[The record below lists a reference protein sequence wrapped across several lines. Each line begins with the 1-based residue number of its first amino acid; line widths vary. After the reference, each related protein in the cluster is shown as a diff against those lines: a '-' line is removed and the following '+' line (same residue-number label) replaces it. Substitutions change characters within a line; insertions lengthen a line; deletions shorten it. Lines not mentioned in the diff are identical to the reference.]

1 MAAASTD
8 CDDNGGLTSQ
18 FQLLIQRSCSLLHH
32 FDGLNWNVVKP
43 SQTDGHSK
51 TADAAGDN
59 DNEAMNGN
67 EENDDDDQSDS
78 SSDDGMMMFG
88 GGLLDSDS
96 DNEDDLMMM
105 DSGINDA
112 NEQDDYYEEE
122 EDGEEEEEEDDAAM
136 LKRASSVHVA
146 LLTSLSP
153 TSFVKDGRDL
163 VQTLVSSILSSTS
176 TTKNDDEDLNKLI
189 TTISSVLLKSSNDYL
204 PKRMSDERKRKI
216 GLTNSLLAVQYL
228 LHLLDTSSTSVSS
241 TSSSLLGW
249 KVVILPLLFNTTTTK
264 SFNDT
269 LLQTA
274 LLNLISP
281 SSIKMTQDQLGYC
294 QDVCQLC
301 VLAVDQL
308 TSTTAAGAAAGA
320 VTNNHSRQ
328 SQLVLVCDV
337 LIRLYDGMNKLLG
350 KQQQRGGGGEEL
362 ELPTKCVDSVAN
374 AIHLVIVKVIRGICY
389 AQVEQDCGGSNKE
402 DNQSVVLLE
411 PLLSLE
417 AVRPV
422 TGMLLPKLYPSGS
435 VGSGNLKEQQQQTR
449 AVELWNEILLLL
461 SPYSEEVV
469 SFDKRKCCRNWESVA
484 PMTATAILCILLPS
498 FRGMELPTVPATGDN
513 NDNHAS
519 STVCRPVFQP
529 SVWALI
535 RQSLKRCGDTDSFG
549 GDGGDSGGRGTS
561 LLSRGARD
569 GGSSTFGYDD
579 DVSTY
584 DRAAIDQLLRR
595 RSAHILRLLIE
606 YERDTLLR
614 SGSKKKGKGK
624 GRQGKDNQD
633 GRIDKQ
639 KRGDMWMK
647 YVLCFEM
654 LEMEIEIHLVDQVWT
669 TVKELSSEAS
679 NLEGVNDSTNELPL
693 IVWEDVASLLCRVL
707 LSDAP
712 TLRKLGLY
720 RFLCGDSGIQ
730 VTSVATE
737 EDQDGNGRTFMRK
750 AESKCKVKK
759 KSGGAS
765 VPITTVSVSFVLDI
779 VMRSYDSIVGTKVG
793 TNMQIDEGGQQKSEK
808 VADLLSEFLS
818 NYVIALAASS
828 EDGSELS
835 EFMTRIL
842 AVITT
847 LKWRSLVLLFRAVAT
862 AVDQSASHKYTLEQE
877 TVRAAIKDML
887 STFSSGGAP
896 RSLQEGLRQDLSSML
911 KNAVPWTRPDAS
923 IVLDVLSLYPPQDD
937 LVDNT
942 DNETHSLTRSALATW
957 IVGLGD
963 GQWANNAA
971 PVCASA
977 YVMGEMLPFNDK
989 IDILSGVNTLERTLG
1004 MAISLLCTLTGN
1016 ASEMLWPAIF
1026 KGLQKPPS
1034 ASSHKAIRSMI
1045 LLEWGCREEALSG
1058 MGNGDIVTDKQ
1069 NCMLPPPPNVEF
1081 LLNHAVQLLM
1091 SQVMEIKTSL
1101 GGRAE
1106 KSGATRSQ
1114 ASGQAS
1120 SYIYTLIN
1128 QIRVLHL
1135 SFPSSSSISLAVN
1148 AILSQCADSL
1158 KQPNSDETDGPIETV
1173 VTLTLCYASLS
1184 CDAKFEDAKELE
1196 KLLSICEAIMTCE
1209 LSQAKGKSMRRDAV
1223 QALRSIF
1230 HYAKWGSLSLIV
1242 PMINEAARKQPGG
1255 AELASGS
1262 IQQIYEKILTS
1273 ANEAVDSTPVIA
1285 LPPLFACTTSCG
1297 EYLVELE
1304 DAGANG
1310 TSLLSSIKVIS
1321 ETLFAV
1327 LKEETASSTWMH
1339 MLSSMCNLL
1348 FSPKLL
1354 LHEYQNSYVD
1364 GDRDSMPVMESF
1376 EKLIEMGSALKPHIN
1391 IVAVSYISVAW
1402 LGNKDSSDQDVGLA
1416 AIPYRDNIAEL
1427 LVYKEPKF
1435 DESSANQNSTKDR
1448 HGILPQTT
1456 DGSSITRA
1464 FVLSFL
1470 SKLPSPENMSDVVLK
1485 ELVHHIILK
1494 LIDAC
1499 CLPPAKGKPFITG
1512 SEEYSKMMRSW
1523 QALCLLSRF
1532 VTSDIANEVA
1542 QKVFKAMSNLSHGQI
1557 RYFMECFTVQCTR
1570 KHPSVFGQSFIT
1582 EIRRNDLS
1590 LQYVSSLMIIGGNL
1604 TVGSYSNDFFHSKS
1618 DKKIKEILCG
1628 VLPWLSSTQGF
1639 SRAIAQLL
1647 VYKLIPLVVDV
1658 ENNSGGGAIEKDDA
1672 VLRSVYLFLQQ
1683 NQDMSRVRVKQQ
1695 SFFDSYDVD
1704 TACQFEGLLAFEVD
1718 DGDEASPVHMVDAIK
1733 ECLADVY
1740 KEVHDEDAPEW
1751 KQMEDLLISAEGG
1764 NQDESVPENDELVNF
1779 QRKIL
1784 PVDALD
1790 LRIQSLH
1797 ENKKFNAAGNKKQGL
1812 IVCATL
1818 VDKVPNLAGLA
1829 RTAEIFAAETLV
1841 LPNTLVKK
1849 QDDFKSISAS
1859 ANDWIDMEECKEE
1872 NLLVWLHKKK
1882 AEGYTIVGLEQ
1893 TSSSKCLT
1901 RFNFPDKVVLLL
1913 GKEKEGIPVEF
1924 LSAVDQ
1930 CIEIP
1935 QLGII
1940 RSLNVHVS
1948 GALTIWEYTSQMMK
1962 RNKR

>member
-1 MAAASTD
+1 
-8 CDDNGGLTSQ
+8 
-18 FQLLIQRSCSLLHH
+18 
-32 FDGLNWNVVKP
+32 
-43 SQTDGHSK
+43 
-51 TADAAGDN
+51 
-59 DNEAMNGN
+59 
-67 EENDDDDQSDS
+67 
-78 SSDDGMMMFG
+78 
-88 GGLLDSDS
+88 
-96 DNEDDLMMM
+96 
-105 DSGINDA
+105 
-112 NEQDDYYEEE
+112 
-122 EDGEEEEEEDDAAM
+122 
-136 LKRASSVHVA
+136 
-146 LLTSLSP
+146 
-153 TSFVKDGRDL
+153 
-163 VQTLVSSILSSTS
+163 
-176 TTKNDDEDLNKLI
+176 
-189 TTISSVLLKSSNDYL
+189 
-204 PKRMSDERKRKI
+204 
-216 GLTNSLLAVQYL
+216 
-228 LHLLDTSSTSVSS
+228 
-241 TSSSLLGW
+241 
-249 KVVILPLLFNTTTTK
+249 
-264 SFNDT
+264 
-269 LLQTA
+269 
-274 LLNLISP
+274 
-281 SSIKMTQDQLGYC
+281 
-294 QDVCQLC
+294 
-301 VLAVDQL
+301 
-308 TSTTAAGAAAGA
+308 
-320 VTNNHSRQ
+320 
-328 SQLVLVCDV
+328 
-337 LIRLYDGMNKLLG
+337 
-350 KQQQRGGGGEEL
+350 
-362 ELPTKCVDSVAN
+362 
-374 AIHLVIVKVIRGICY
+374 
-389 AQVEQDCGGSNKE
+389 
-402 DNQSVVLLE
+402 
-411 PLLSLE
+411 
-417 AVRPV
+417 
-422 TGMLLPKLYPSGS
+422 
-435 VGSGNLKEQQQQTR
+435 
-449 AVELWNEILLLL
+449 
-461 SPYSEEVV
+461 
-469 SFDKRKCCRNWESVA
+469 
-484 PMTATAILCILLPS
+484 MTATAILCILLPS
-498 FRGMELPTVPATGDN
+498 FRGIELPTVPATGDN
-513 NDNHAS
+513 NDDHAS
-519 STVCRPVFQP
+519 SPLCRPVFQP

-606 YERDTLLR
+606 YERDSLLR
-614 SGSKKKGKGK
+614 NGSKKKGKGK
-624 GRQGKDNQD
+624 GRQGKDRQD

-639 KRGDMWMK
+639 KRAEMWMK

-679 NLEGVNDSTNELPL
+679 MNNLEGVKDSTNDLPP
-693 IVWEDVASLLCRVL
+693 IVWEDIASLLCRVL

-730 VTSVATE
+730 VSSVATE
-737 EDQDGNGRTFMRK
+737 EDQDDNGRTFMRK

-835 EFMTRIL
+835 QFMTRIL

-862 AVDQSASHKYTLEQE
+862 AVDQSASQKYTLEQE

-957 IVGLGD
+957 ILGLGD

-977 YVMGEMLPFNDK
+977 YVMGEMLPFNEK

-1091 SQVMEIKTSL
+1091 SQVTEIKTSL

-1148 AILSQCADSL
+1148 AMLERCADSL
-1158 KQPNSDETDGPIETV
+1158 KQSNSDESDGPIETV

-1196 KLLSICEAIMTCE
+1196 QLLSICEAIMTCE

-1364 GDRDSMPVMESF
+1364 GDRDNMPVMESF

-1402 LGNKDSSDQDVGLA
+1402 LGSKDSSDQDVGLA

-1464 FVLSFL
+1464 FILSFL

-1557 RYFMECFTVQCTR
+1557 RYFME
-1570 KHPSVFGQSFIT
+1570 
-1582 EIRRNDLS
+1582 
-1590 LQYVSSLMIIGGNL
+1590 
-1604 TVGSYSNDFFHSKS
+1604 
-1618 DKKIKEILCG
+1618 
-1628 VLPWLSSTQGF
+1628 W
-1639 SRAIAQLL
+1639 
-1647 VYKLIPLVVDV
+1647 
-1658 ENNSGGGAIEKDDA
+1658 
-1672 VLRSVYLFLQQ
+1672 
-1683 NQDMSRVRVKQQ
+1683 
-1695 SFFDSYDVD
+1695 
-1704 TACQFEGLLAFEVD
+1704 
-1718 DGDEASPVHMVDAIK
+1718 
-1733 ECLADVY
+1733 
-1740 KEVHDEDAPEW
+1740 
-1751 KQMEDLLISAEGG
+1751 
-1764 NQDESVPENDELVNF
+1764 
-1779 QRKIL
+1779 
-1784 PVDALD
+1784 
-1790 LRIQSLH
+1790 
-1797 ENKKFNAAGNKKQGL
+1797 
-1812 IVCATL
+1812 
-1818 VDKVPNLAGLA
+1818 
-1829 RTAEIFAAETLV
+1829 
-1841 LPNTLVKK
+1841 
-1849 QDDFKSISAS
+1849 
-1859 ANDWIDMEECKEE
+1859 
-1872 NLLVWLHKKK
+1872 
-1882 AEGYTIVGLEQ
+1882 
-1893 TSSSKCLT
+1893 
-1901 RFNFPDKVVLLL
+1901 
-1913 GKEKEGIPVEF
+1913 
-1924 LSAVDQ
+1924 
-1930 CIEIP
+1930 
-1935 QLGII
+1935 
-1940 RSLNVHVS
+1940 
-1948 GALTIWEYTSQMMK
+1948 
-1962 RNKR
+1962 